1 MSYDT
6 TNVNY
11 NLNLSSWYINE
22 EEIFDALHSLNA
34 YSGVDPDGVPPI
46 ILKEC
51 KTIITKPLHKLFNL
65 SLSSGTFPAYWKKSY
80 IVPIFESGD
89 KNNIINYR
97 PISKLS
103 IIPKLFESIITKK
116 LSKLFSN
123 YICPNQH
130 GFRPK
135 KSVFTNL
142 LIYHT
147 DLISSIEN
155 GCQIDTVY
163 ADFR

>member
-1 MSYDT
+1 M
-6 TNVNY
+6 
-11 NLNLSSWYINE
+11 
-22 EEIFDALHSLNA
+22 
-34 YSGVDPDGVPPI
+34 
-46 ILKEC
+46 
-51 KTIITKPLHKLFNL
+51 
-65 SLSSGTFPAYWKKSY
+65 SLSTGSFPTYWKKSY
-80 IVPIFESGD
+80 IVPVFKSGD
-89 KNNIINYR
+89 KSNVINYR

-103 IIPKLFESIITKK
+103 IIPKLFESIITKN
-116 LSKLFSN
+116 LSKLLSN

-130 GFRPK
+130 GFQPK

-163 ADFR
+163 TDFSKAFDRVNHNLLIFKLQRFSLNGNFLKWLNSYLTNRSQSVKLSNSFSEVIHVCSGVPRG